1 MGERHRVLPG
11 RLYAYIYAE
20 RHIVLPAEKE
30 RNGTQKKL
38 QILKKT
44 FLEKDYFKNTSH
56 SAIRMLQPKM
66 ELAAP
71 KDRLPR
77 RTACLEGM
85 PAPKHCLSRRTA
97 YPIIKAKRM

>member
-1 MGERHRVLPG
+1 MGERHRVLPE

-30 RNGTQKKL
+30 RNGIQKKL

-56 SAIRMLQPKM
+56 SEFQIS
-66 ELAAP
+66 ELNN
-71 KDRLPR
+71 LN
-77 RTACLEGM
+77 
-85 PAPKHCLSRRTA
+85 
-97 YPIIKAKRM
+97 Y

>member
-1 MGERHRVLPG
+1 MGERHRVLPE

-44 FLEKDYFKNTSH
+44 FLEKDYFKNISH
-56 SAIRMLQPKM
+56 SEFQIS
-66 ELAAP
+66 ELNN
-71 KDRLPR
+71 LN
-77 RTACLEGM
+77 
-85 PAPKHCLSRRTA
+85 
-97 YPIIKAKRM
+97 Y

>member
-44 FLEKDYFKNTSH
+44 FLEKDYFKNISH
-56 SAIRMLQPKM
+56 SEFQNSDFRIEQF
-66 ELAAP
+66 ELL
-71 KDRLPR
+71 KISNKFFGTHTHTL
-77 RTACLEGM
+77 RT
-85 PAPKHCLSRRTA
+85 
-97 YPIIKAKRM
+97 